1 MKTTTL
7 LGIGF
12 VVAVLAVI
20 VLSTFRQQ
28 RVSCRVCVTFNGHR
42 DCRTASATNR
52 QEAQRTAVSNAC
64 GLLASGVTESIQ
76 CENTKPDSVDWIAGN

>member
-12 VVAVLAVI
+12 VVVVLAAI
-20 VLSTFRQQ
+20 FFSTFRQQ
-28 RVSCRVCVTFNGHR
+28 RVSCRVCVTFNGR
-42 DCRTASATNR
+42 TDCRTASATNR

-64 GLLASGVTESIQ
+64 ALLASGVTESIQ
-76 CENTKPDSVDWIAGN
+76 CENTKPDSVDWIR